1 MSNYRFL
8 NANPD
13 DNDSEDCTVRAISVF
28 LNKPW
33 NDIYWDLAIEGFLM
47 KRMPVED
54 RVWSRYLEKQGCKFS
69 RIPNECPMCYTVNDF
84 TERHKYGRYL
94 LKVADHVVCS
104 ANGYYYDT
112 WDSGNE
118 IVLFYWYR

>member
-84 TERHKYGRYL
+84 TERHKHGRYL

>member
-13 DNDSEDCTVRAISVF
+13 DNNSEDCTVRAISVF

-54 RVWSRYLEKQGCKFS
+54 RVWSRYLERQGCKFS

-84 TERHKYGRYL
+84 TEKHRHGRYL

-104 ANGYYYDT
+104 VNGYYYDT